1 MTRLLPIFA
10 LLLIAACDKQDNSA
24 TSPSNEATATPT
36 VPPAAV
42 ETPSLEGSW
51 KVSKIGGRDVDGM
64 TAVLGSG
71 KATISTGC
79 FRRAWTYTQNR
90 NVVAFAAAPSGSSN
104 CAGQP
109 SADEEAAHSAISD
122 ANMAIFA
129 KDGKEV
135 SLSGTGGMMTL
146 QRR

>member
-10 LLLIAACDKQDNSA
+10 LLVIAGCDQRDSNV
-24 TSPSNEATATPT
+24 TPPGNEAAAA
-36 VPPAAV
+36 PAGPSAAA
-42 ETPSLEGSW
+42 ETPSLEGNW
-51 KVSKIGGRDVDGM
+51 KVATIGGREVAGM
-64 TAVLGSG
+64 IAVLGSG
-71 KATISTGC
+71 KATISAGC

-90 NVVAFAAAPSGSSN
+90 NVVAFTAAPSGSSN

-129 KDGKEV
+129 KEGKEV
-135 SLSGTGGMMTL
+135 SLSGTGGMLTL

>member
-1 MTRLLPIFA
+1 
-10 LLLIAACDKQDNSA
+10 LLIAACDKQDSKMAPPTNEVAVAPVESSA
-24 TSPSNEATATPT
+24 TT
-36 VPPAAV
+36 VSSAIA
-42 ETPSLEGSW
+42 ETPSLQGNW
-51 KVSKIGGRDVDGM
+51 KVSMIGGRDVAGLGM
-64 TAVLGSG
+64 TATLGEG

-79 FRRAWTYTQNR
+79 FRRAWTYTQSR
-90 NVVAFAAAPSGSSN
+90 NVVTFKAAPAGSSN

-109 SADEEAAHSAISD
+109 SANEEAAHLAISE

-146 QRR
+146 HRR